1 MSKDF
6 FCVLQSFA
14 SLELLVLLPINAK
27 SLVRVKS
34 LEKHFE
40 EEDVERRSVKILGS
54 LKPEQ

>member
-14 SLELLVLLPINAK
+14 SLELLVLLPINAIIS
-27 SLVRVKS
+27 SLRA

-40 EEDVERRSVKILGS
+40 EKDVKLWNEEV
-54 LKPEQ
+54 